1 MAKGSR
7 YTDEFKQEAVNQVIQ
22 HGYSVNDV
30 AARLGISGKTLYN
43 WVSKFSKPPTARKQD
58 NDLQAEIARLKKQL
72 KRAEQERDILKE
84 GRKVLCQRVK
94 ERYAFIKSRSDRYP
108 VRVLCRSLE
117 LHPSGY
123 YAWLKVPHSHR
134 QIEDQ
139 QLLTKIKQLWLE
151 SGGLHGYRN
160 LHLDLQEEQIECGRD
175 RVLRL
180 MQSAKIQAL
189 RGYKRPKVDYSGHEL
204 ISTPNVL
211 NRQFEVSAPNQW
223 WVSDITY
230 IHTHEGFLFLAVVM
244 DLYARNIVGWS
255 MSERMTEDLVLSAI
269 TMAYWKRKP
278 ESIVHLHSDQGSQYS
293 SRKCR
298 KLLESFNI
306 QQSMSRR
313 GNCHDNAVAESFFS
327 NLKKE
332 KVRGRQ
338 YKTRAEARLDIF
350 NYIEMFYNPKR
361 RHTSN
366 GRLSPTDYENHYFS
380 SLKGV

>member
-1 MAKGSR
+1 M
-7 YTDEFKQEAVNQVIQ
+7 
-22 HGYSVNDV
+22 
-30 AARLGISGKTLYN
+30 
-43 WVSKFSKPPTARKQD
+43 
-58 NDLQAEIARLKKQL
+58 
-72 KRAEQERDILKE
+72 
-84 GRKVLCQRVK
+84 
-94 ERYAFIKSRSDRYP
+94 
-108 VRVLCRSLE
+108 LCRCLG

-123 YAWLKVPHSHR
+123 YAWLKEPHCQR
-134 QIEDQ
+134 DIEDQ
-139 QLLTKIKQLWLE
+139 NLLLKIKQLWLE

-160 LHLDLQEEQIECGRD
+160 LHLDLKEEKVICGRD

-180 MQSAKIQAL
+180 MQSAKLQAL
-189 RGYKRPKVDYSGHEL
+189 RGIKRPKVDYSGHESVA
-204 ISTPNVL
+204 IPNVL
-211 NRQFEVSAPNQW
+211 NREFEVSAPNQW

-244 DLYARNIVGWS
+244 DLYARKIVGWS
-255 MSERMTEDLVLSAI
+255 MSPRMTEDLVLSAI

-278 ESIVHLHSDQGSQYS
+278 ESTVHLHSDQGSQYS

-298 KLLESFNI
+298 KLLDSLGI

-338 YKTRAEARLDIF
+338 YKTRDKARLDIF

-361 RHTSN
+361 RHTNN
-366 GRLSPTDYENHYFS
+366 GRKSPTKYEEQYFNG
-380 SLKGV
+380 LKGV